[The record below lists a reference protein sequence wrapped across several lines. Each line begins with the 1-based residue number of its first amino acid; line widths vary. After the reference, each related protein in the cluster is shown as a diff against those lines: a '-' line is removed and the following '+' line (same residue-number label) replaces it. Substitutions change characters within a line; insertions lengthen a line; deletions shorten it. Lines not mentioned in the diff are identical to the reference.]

1 MITANF
7 EGYASYTVDS
17 LYQWDIDR
25 TLEIVGLSLNKSPE
39 IHFTNNI
46 IKGAIVRSTE
56 ASGSA
61 YKVKI
66 PNSLLQYPS
75 DILAFVVVDNQTV
88 EEVRI
93 PIIERQRPVDYQ
105 IQDSDEEIYSFKAL
119 EKMVKETVFNND
131 TFLASVEAS
140 NQALRSSVNST
151 CNTTVANVNAKCN
164 ATVNEVNTKCDET
177 ISEVNET
184 VEDGIN
190 QANSK
195 VDSAIDSM
203 TTTVE
208 ETTAELSAR
217 LDNVI
222 AHNNDTE
229 GNTELID
236 IRVDRNGTSY
246 ASAGEHVRKIEED
259 VASLTINGGA
269 LSKSAVMLLIQILKS
284 VGQYTDE
291 DILTK
296 ITALSVALRHK
307 GGTGGTGGGE
317 TGGDEDI
324 DVGSLE
330 LLTDGLQAF
339 FDFRNVEPII
349 NSSAGSTIINASK
362 GSGAFSAWSASTIL
376 NTDDHGSEISRSMVF
391 SDQNNSMNQSNCGDE
406 FTWFIKFY
414 SCNFGVI
421 YPADYALFSNITLL
435 SYRPKYNTSSGTAQV
450 TPEDLGS
457 REIDNYIDIAITVNK
472 NICKLY
478 INGSLVK
485 TSDGNNI
492 SDFVSWFNMLKIDR
506 NNNAKITCIGVWNK
520 ALDDAEITYTNLYG
534 KSLEVV

>member
-75 DILAFVVVDNQTV
+75 DILAFVVVDNHTV

-164 ATVNEVNTKCDET
+164 ETVGTVNTKCDDT
-177 ISEVNET
+177 ISKVNE
-184 VEDGIN
+184 
-190 QANSK
+190 
-195 VDSAIDSM
+195 
-203 TTTVE
+203 TVE

-362 GSGAFSAWSASTIL
+362 GSGAFSAWSDSTIL

-391 SDQNNSMNQSNCGDE
+391 SDQNNSMKQSNCGDE

-414 SCNFGVI
+414 SCNSGVI
-421 YPADYALFSNITLL
+421 YPADYALFSNMTLL

-485 TSDGNNI
+485 TNDGNDI

>member
-56 ASGSA
+56 ASGST
-61 YKVKI
+61 YSVKI

-75 DILAFVVVDNQTV
+75 DILAFVVVDNHTV

-151 CNTTVANVNAKCN
+151 CNTAVANVNAKCN
-164 ATVNEVNTKCDET
+164 ETVNAVNTKCDET

-184 VEDGIN
+184 VENGIN

-246 ASAGEHVRKIEED
+246 ASAGEHVRKIED
-259 VASLTINGGA
+259 DIASLTINGGT

-307 GGTGGTGGGE
+307 GGTGGTGG
-317 TGGDEDI
+317 
-324 DVGSLE
+324 SLE

-349 NSSAGSTIINASK
+349 DNSAGSTIINASK

-376 NTDDHGSEISRSMVF
+376 NTDDHGSEISRSIVF

-421 YPADYALFSNITLL
+421 YPADYASFNNITLL
-435 SYRPKYNTSSGTAQV
+435 SYKPKYNTSNGWTHVTAK
-450 TPEDLGS
+450 DLGF
-457 REIDNYIDIAITVNK
+457 REIDSYIDIAITVNK

-485 TSDGNNI
+485 TDDGNDN

-506 NNNAKITCIGVWNK
+506 NNNPKITCIGVWNK

>member
-75 DILAFVVVDNQTV
+75 NILAFVVVDNQTV

-140 NQALRSSVNST
+140 NQTLRSSVNST
-151 CNTTVANVNAKCN
+151 CNTTVKNVNAKCN
-164 ATVNEVNTKCDET
+164 KTVNAVNTKCDET
-177 ISEVNET
+177 ISEVHET

-195 VDSAIDSM
+195 VGIAIDSM

-259 VASLTINGGA
+259 IASLTINGGA

-307 GGTGGTGGGE
+307 GG

-414 SCNFGVI
+414 SCNLGVI
-421 YPADYALFSNITLL
+421 YPVDYALFSNITLL
-435 SYRPKYNTSSGTAQV
+435 SYRPKYNTSSGTARV

-485 TSDGNNI
+485 TNDGNDI
-492 SDFVSWFNMLKIDR
+492 SDFVSWFNMLRIDR

>member
-25 TLEIVGLSLNKSPE
+25 TLEIAGLSLNKSPE

-56 ASGSA
+56 ASGST
-61 YKVKI
+61 YSVKI

-75 DILAFVVVDNQTV
+75 DILAFIVVDNQTV

-151 CNTTVANVNAKCN
+151 CNTTVANVNAKYN
-164 ATVNEVNTKCDET
+164 ATVNEVNE
-177 ISEVNET
+177 
-184 VEDGIN
+184 
-190 QANSK
+190 
-195 VDSAIDSM
+195 
-203 TTTVE
+203 TVE

-246 ASAGEHVRKIEED
+246 ASAGEHVRKIED
-259 VASLTINGGA
+259 DIASLTINGGT

-307 GGTGGTGGGE
+307 GGTGGTGG
-317 TGGDEDI
+317 DEDI

-349 NSSAGSTIINASK
+349 DSSAGSTIINASK

-421 YPADYALFSNITLL
+421 YPADYASFNNITLL
-435 SYRPKYNTSSGTAQV
+435 AYKPKYNTSNGTTRV
-450 TPEDLGS
+450 TAKDLGS
-457 REIDNYIDIAITVNK
+457 REIDSYIDIAITVNK

-485 TSDGNNI
+485 TDDGNDI

-520 ALDDAEITYTNLYG
+520 ALDDAEITYTKLYG
-534 KSLEVV
+534 KGLEVV